1 MRWRIPSTLIS
12 LALAGAGTAVVLW
25 RRVLFPRHESRLDRQ
40 QPGPAPKPIPQ
51 AAQHGA
57 TPLQLPIDGHGPVF
71 QRCYRADIAD
81 PASSA
86 STLMRQIMLNLPDF
100 SPDALAAFTKAED
113 RREMQVGDEYD
124 IKILGPWNGSVRVI
138 EVKPTTFALATLEG
152 HPEAGQIS
160 FQLNPHPTLANTLR
174 FEIQSWARSRD
185 ALVQLTYQHL
195 KLGQEAQTSTW
206 VTFCER
212 VVAASGGT
220 LSGEIEVTTSELPF
234 ENEVNDA

>member
-12 LALAGAGTAVVLW
+12 LTIAGLATAVALW
-25 RRVLFPRHESRLDRQ
+25 RRARVHYHESRRD
-40 QPGPAPKPIPQ
+40 QPPAIDPPRPIPQ

-71 QRCYRADIAD
+71 QRCYQADIAD
-81 PASSA
+81 PAASA
-86 STLMRQIMLNLPDF
+86 SALMRQIMLNLPDF
-100 SPDALAAFTKAED
+100 SPDALAEFTKAED

-160 FQLNPHPTLANTLR
+160 FQLNPHPTLANALR

-195 KLGQEAQTSTW
+195 KLGQEAQTNTW
-206 VTFCER
+206 VTFCQR
-212 VVAASGGT
+212 VVEASGGT
-220 LSGEIEVTTSELPF
+220 LCGEVEVSTSELPF
-234 ENEVNDA
+234 EHEVNDE